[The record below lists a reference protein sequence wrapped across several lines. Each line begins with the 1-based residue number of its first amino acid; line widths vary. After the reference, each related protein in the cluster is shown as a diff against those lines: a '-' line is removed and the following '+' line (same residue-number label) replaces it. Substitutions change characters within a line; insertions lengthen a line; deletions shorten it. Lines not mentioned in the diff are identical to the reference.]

1 MAAAHDALDLP
12 NFTKLNDLVL
22 LVVDTGTWATDALA
36 MVRSPTLQVLSLF
49 CWCEELDSNWGSVLQ
64 DMDLSLQ
71 DIDALLSKAP
81 FLGLQRICVTVFCR
95 EPAVR
100 SDDSS
105 SSDAEDSAVDTP
117 KDSEQDVSA
126 SDDQAGSSPSDRS
139 ERGDAAEGPTQ
150 DGVWFEQ
157 QVRKYMPSCHDRGIL
172 EVHAKVRTPVMLR

>member
-1 MAAAHDALDLP
+1 
-12 NFTKLNDLVL
+12 
-22 LVVDTGTWATDALA
+22 
-36 MVRSPTLQVLSLF
+36 MVRSPTLRVLSLF

-71 DIDALLSKAP
+71 DIDALLSKGP

-105 SSDAEDSAVDTP
+105 SSDAEDSAVDAP
-117 KDSEQDVSA
+117 KDSEQDESA
-126 SDDQAGSSPSDRS
+126 SNGQAGSSPSS
-139 ERGDAAEGPTQ
+139 SKERADAVDGPTQ

-157 QVRKYMPSCHDRGIL
+157 QVRKYMPSCHERGIL
-172 EVHAKVRTPVMLR
+172 EVHAKVRAPVVFEWLA